1 MPDGR
6 GGVASNY
13 RSLGE
18 DMLSVDGLLRIGL
31 LEDDEDFREELT
43 LGLEGYGFK
52 VAFGCGDSV
61 SFQEAV
67 QAQPCDIVIIDA
79 NVPGED
85 GFSVATRLR
94 AHSHLGIVM
103 LTGRGALE
111 DRVRGLEGGADV
123 YLTKP
128 VDLLELSS
136 VIRSLARRM
145 RLARPAAQD
154 GQAAQEPSAR
164 APGQQ
169 WSLLEGGW
177 VLACPDGGSLHLNAQ
192 ERVFLMT
199 LMQSAGEA
207 VTRQVLAEII
217 QPDNP
222 GEFEPRRVDV
232 MVSRLRAKA
241 QSAGFKLPVLSV
253 RGQGYVFVA

>member
-1 MPDGR
+1 ME
-6 GGVASNY
+6 S
-13 RSLGE
+13 
-18 DMLSVDGLLRIGL
+18 LLRIGL
-31 LEDDEDFREELT
+31 LEDDEDFREELA

-52 VAFGCGDSV
+52 VVFGCGDSA
-61 SFQEAV
+61 SFHEAV
-67 QAQPCDIVIIDA
+67 QTHPCDIVIIDA

-103 LTGRGALE
+103 LTGRGTLE

-145 RLARPAAQD
+145 RLARS
-154 GQAAQEPSAR
+154 AAQEDSIAAAPSGAR
-164 APGQQ
+164 QPGQP
-169 WSLLEGGW
+169 WSLMDGGW
-177 VLACPDGGSLHLNAQ
+177 VLACPDGGALHLNAQ

-207 VTRQVLAEII
+207 VTRQVMAEII
-217 QPDNP
+217 QPDDP
-222 GEFEPRRVDV
+222 AKFEPRRVDV
-232 MVSRLRAKA
+232 MVSRLRSKA

>member
-1 MPDGR
+1 M
-6 GGVASNY
+6 AA
-13 RSLGE
+13 
-18 DMLSVDGLLRIGL
+18 DGLLRIGL
-31 LEDDEDFREELT
+31 LEDDEDFREELA

-52 VAFGCGDSV
+52 VAFACGDSA
-61 SFQEAV
+61 SFHEAV
-67 QAQPCDIVIIDA
+67 QSQACDIVILDA

-145 RLARPAAQD
+145 RLARPQAQD
-154 GQAAQEPSAR
+154 ALTTNEAPAR
-164 APGQQ
+164 PGAQQ
-169 WSLLEGGW
+169 WALLEGGW

-192 ERVFLMT
+192 ERAFLMT

-217 QPDNP
+217 QPENP
-222 GEFEPRRVDV
+222 DDFEPRRVDV

>member
-1 MPDGR
+1 
-6 GGVASNY
+6 
-13 RSLGE
+13 
-18 DMLSVDGLLRIGL
+18 MLSVDGLLRIGL

-52 VAFGCGDSV
+52 VVFGRGDSA
-61 SFQEAV
+61 SFQEAL
-67 QAQPCDIVIIDA
+67 QSQRCDIVIIDA

-103 LTGRGALE
+103 LTGRGAME

-145 RLARPAAQD
+145 RLARPAAAETAPVPPLR
-154 GQAAQEPSAR
+154 QA
-164 APGQQ
+164 GQQ
-169 WSLLEGGW
+169 WSLLDGGW
-177 VLACPDGGSLHLNAQ
+177 VLACPDGGALHLNAQ
-192 ERVFLMT
+192 ERAFLMT

-217 QPDNP
+217 QPHNP
-222 GEFEPRRVDV
+222 AEFEPRRVDV

>member
-1 MPDGR
+1 
-6 GGVASNY
+6 
-13 RSLGE
+13 
-18 DMLSVDGLLRIGL
+18 MLSMDGLLRIGL
-31 LEDDEDFREELT
+31 LEDDEDFREELR

-52 VAFGCGDSV
+52 VVFGCGDSV
-61 SFQEAV
+61 SFHEAV
-67 QAQPCDIVIIDA
+67 QAQSCDIVILDA

-85 GFSVATRLR
+85 GFAVATRLR
-94 AHSHLGIVM
+94 AQGHLGIVM

-111 DRVRGLEGGADV
+111 DRVRGLEGGADA

-145 RLARPAAQD
+145 RLARA
-154 GQAAQEPSAR
+154 GAQEEP
-164 APGQQ
+164 APVQASNSRQPGLP
-169 WSLLEGGW
+169 WSLMDGGW
-177 VLACPDGGSLHLNAQ
+177 VLAGPDGGSLHLNAQ

-207 VTRQVLAEII
+207 VTRQVMAEMI
-217 QPDNP
+217 QPENSAK
-222 GEFEPRRVDV
+222 FEPRRVDV
-232 MVSRLRAKA
+232 MVSRLRSKA

>member
-1 MPDGR
+1 
-6 GGVASNY
+6 
-13 RSLGE
+13 
-18 DMLSVDGLLRIGL
+18 MLAADGLLRIGL
-31 LEDDEDFREELT
+31 LEDDEDFREELA
-43 LGLEGYGFK
+43 LGLGGYGFN
-52 VAFGCGDSV
+52 VVFDCADAA
-61 SFQEAV
+61 SFYRNLQS
-67 QAQPCDIVIIDA
+67 QPCDIVILDA

-94 AHSHLGIVM
+94 ALSPMGIVM

-145 RLARPAAQD
+145 RLARGGAATT
-154 GQAAQEPSAR
+154 GQTMVEAGRPSA
-164 APGQQ
+164 Q
-169 WSLLEGGW
+169 WSLQEGGW
-177 VLACPDGGSLHLNAQ
+177 VLVGPEGVSLHLNAQ
-192 ERVFLMT
+192 ERIFLMT
-199 LMQSAGEA
+199 LLDSAGKA

-222 GEFEPRRVDV
+222 DDFEPRRVDV

-253 RGQGYVFVA
+253 RGQGYVFAA